1 MIENITIK
9 GVLNDVHLP
18 IIEVKVQNM
27 HLHFILDTGSTNSI
41 LDKRVII
48 PLEDHISYVGKY
60 ELQGIEGNAIQSLQG
75 VLSFVC
81 CGKAYQQTFCFMSLQ
96 KPFEVIKRDSGIEV
110 HGILGTDFLMANKW
124 IIDFKEGI
132 IRID

>member
-1 MIENITIK
+1 MK
-9 GVLNDVHLP
+9 GVLEQIHLP

-41 LDKRVII
+41 LDDRVII
-48 PLEDHISYVGKY
+48 LLEDHISYDGKY

-75 VLSFVC
+75 VLSFVF
-81 CGKAYQQTFCFMSLQ
+81 CGKSYQQTFCFMSLQ
-96 KPFEVIKRDSGIEV
+96 KPFEAIKRDSGIEV

-124 IIDFKEGI
+124 IIDFKEGVV
-132 IRID
+132 RID